1 MRNAPA
7 AVRANWV
14 TLDYDFTA
22 PVDRV
27 FAYLSEHENLADL
40 FGARVERLEDGQP
53 ERNGV
58 GSRRRLDIGPG
69 TRPFE
74 ETVTK
79 FVPGEL
85 IEYRITKGSPL
96 RDHVGIMR
104 FSPTPAGGTHL
115 DYRIR
120 IASRIPGLSPIVT
133 AVLTRN
139 MTKGLAGVEANA

>member
-1 MRNAPA
+1 
-7 AVRANWV
+7 VRANWV
-14 TLDYDFTA
+14 NVEYDFTA

-27 FAYLSEHENLADL
+27 FAYMSEHENLASV
-40 FGARVERLEDGQP
+40 FGASVERLEDGRP

-58 GSRRRLDIGPG
+58 GSRRKLKVAPG
-69 TRPFE
+69 AAPIE
-74 ETVTK
+74 ETVTQ

-104 FSPTPAGGTHL
+104 FSPAPGGGTRLH
-115 DYRIR
+115 YRIR
-120 IASRIPGLSPIVT
+120 IASRIPGLSPIVS

-139 MTKGLAGVEANA
+139 MSKGLATVEAAA

>member
-1 MRNAPA
+1 MRHAAA

-14 TLDYDFTA
+14 TVAYDFTA

-27 FAYLSEHENLADL
+27 FAHLSEPENLADV
-40 FGARVERLEDGQP
+40 FGAQVERLGDGHP

-58 GSRRRLDIGPG
+58 GARRLLKLGPG
-69 TRPFE
+69 ARPIE

-104 FSPTPAGGTHL
+104 FSPAPGGGTHL

-120 IASRIPGLSPIVT
+120 IASRIPGLSPLLT

-139 MTKGLAGVEANA
+139 VTKGLASVEAKA

>member
-1 MRNAPA
+1 M
-7 AVRANWV
+7 RANWV
-14 TLDYDFTA
+14 NVEYDFTA

-27 FAYLSEHENLADL
+27 FAYMSEHENLAAV
-40 FGARVERLEDGQP
+40 FGASVERLEDGRP

-58 GSRRRLDIGPG
+58 GSRRRLKVAPG
-69 TRPFE
+69 AAPIE
-74 ETVTK
+74 ETVTQ

-104 FSPTPAGGTHL
+104 FSPLPGGGTHL
-115 DYRIR
+115 SYRIR
-120 IASRIPGLSPIVT
+120 IASRVPGLSPLVT

-139 MTKGLAGVEANA
+139 LTKGLASVESAA